1 MVLFI
6 PFRNECDLMK
16 EGETAEVAFNLHIG
30 SNVNLSEHHEKLQA
44 LLKAQ
49 TAVKK
54 INEAREEEGVA
65 APPAEEDA
73 FFYGEAKAAME
84 DVFHLNELHTETV
97 EDRVAKLNADQLRIF
112 TNINDH
118 LCHQQLHENGKC
130 SCTKHK
136 PLCMFI
142 SGVGGTGKSFL
153 IHTIRG
159 KVNELWKDNKESIRC
174 ALAAPTGL
182 AAFNIDGVTVHRL
195 FQLPIEHDSKTSTYW
210 SLPKESLKVMRS
222 GFTHVKLIIIDEVS
236 MLSSLTLAYIHL
248 RLEELFGGD
257 QWFGSMNVLFFCDLL
272 QLPPVNGS
280 MVFQNISNKII
291 AARLGC
297 VTVVNIWRESVVY
310 DELTINERQ
319 KQDPEFGQLLNE
331 VRVNCISDKTV
342 ALLLNAVIKCTAVEK
357 FQELLGQSL
366 SPVCLFATRKS
377 CDQFNAEML
386 SKAGSQIV
394 HMPCIDE
401 FDETAGKVKWTKRA
415 SSELEKLNKDC
426 NMTAGLEAELKL
438 AVGVR
443 VMLRRN
449 LDTSQGLVNGALGT
463 VSAIC
468 KDCIQVTFDHTPK
481 LQFKIERVRSRFQV
495 LRRFYVYRKQ
505 FPLILA
511 FAVTI
516 HKCQGLSLDCA
527 IVDLS
532 SDTFATGMAYVAMS
546 RVRTLAGLYLLAFD
560 PKSIKVSRECTEE
573 VNRLRKLFRSDIPCI
588 ELSAVPKPIK
598 SNPKRTGLTCDN
610 MPPQPTKEQAKSTV
624 CNPIKFK
631 TSGSGKKREG
641 HPPKQSAPSSSTIDL
656 TVGDVRVLPAER
668 ETTWTYLRYYQTDEV
683 WQREKCAQLGLTF
696 HNANNLEIGGPNV
709 FLNRPNT
716 ERILRAIGDGNCL
729 FRCFSQIITGSP
741 GQHYAV
747 RMCIIRHM
755 RHISHLL
762 IASTITNVGDDIEAY
777 IATTKMDQIGSYG
790 TDNEMLT
797 LSHLLLCNVYS
808 FNAMALNWSYLA
820 DPGQI
825 DPNIPLNVERK
836 SMYIYW
842 RNGNH
847 FDVVTSQLP

>member
-1 MVLFI
+1 M
-6 PFRNECDLMK
+6 
-16 EGETAEVAFNLHIG
+16 
-30 SNVNLSEHHEKLQA
+30 
-44 LLKAQ
+44 
-49 TAVKK
+49 
-54 INEAREEEGVA
+54 
-65 APPAEEDA
+65 
-73 FFYGEAKAAME
+73 
-84 DVFHLNELHTETV
+84 
-97 EDRVAKLNADQLRIF
+97 
-112 TNINDH
+112 
-118 LCHQQLHENGKC
+118 
-130 SCTKHK
+130 
-136 PLCMFI
+136 
-142 SGVGGTGKSFL
+142 
-153 IHTIRG
+153 
-159 KVNELWKDNKESIRC
+159 
-174 ALAAPTGL
+174 
-182 AAFNIDGVTVHRL
+182 
-195 FQLPIEHDSKTSTYW
+195 
-210 SLPKESLKVMRS
+210 
-222 GFTHVKLIIIDEVS
+222 
-236 MLSSLTLAYIHL
+236 
-248 RLEELFGGD
+248 
-257 QWFGSMNVLFFCDLL
+257 
-272 QLPPVNGS
+272 
-280 MVFQNISNKII
+280 
-291 AARLGC
+291 
-297 VTVVNIWRESVVY
+297 
-310 DELTINERQ
+310 TINERQ

-331 VRVNCISDKTV
+331 VRVNCISAKTV
-342 ALLLNAVIKCTAVEK
+342 AMLLNAVIKCTAVEK

-401 FDETAGKVKWTKRA
+401 FDETAGKLKWTKRA

-438 AVGVR
+438 VVGVR

-532 SDTFATGMAYVAMS
+532 SDIFATGMAYVAMS

-588 ELSAVPKPIK
+588 ELSAVPKSIK

-610 MPPQPTKEQAKSTV
+610 MPPQPSTFTKEQAKSTV

-641 HPPKQSAPSSSTIDL
+641 RPPKQSAPSSSTIDL

-716 ERILRAIGDGNCL
+716 ERIESNWRWQLSLQMFLTNNNWFTWSALCSENV
-729 FRCFSQIITGSP
+729 
-741 GQHYAV
+741 HY
-747 RMCIIRHM
+747 
-755 RHISHLL
+755 
-762 IASTITNVGDDIEAY
+762 
-777 IATTKMDQIGSYG
+777 
-790 TDNEMLT
+790 
-797 LSHLLLCNVYS
+797 
-808 FNAMALNWSYLA
+808 
-820 DPGQI
+820 
-825 DPNIPLNVERK
+825 
-836 SMYIYW
+836 
-842 RNGNH
+842 
-847 FDVVTSQLP
+847 